1 LGLPD
6 ITLFVYTVYV
16 CGISKLHDYQQLLTL
31 WLAVVVVAIPL
42 FLVQETTLTIEYV
55 PAIAPPDPQEPRVH
69 DDWVSAVD
77 GSFPRSVN
85 FGFMQIL

>member
-1 LGLPD
+1 M
-6 ITLFVYTVYV
+6 
-16 CGISKLHDYQQLLTL
+16 

-85 FGFMQIL
+85 MVSCKFCNIKLLLTLFHVVIDQCKAAASTVCAWSF